1 MVNLLLSDLN
11 GEFGSALGNSILE
24 KATALTYGKAYF
36 FELGGAGYTGNDLPR
51 ESYSYGMALVLARNR
66 TSIRVILFGNIES
79 DIPVYN
85 TRDGGGWTGWNKFDG
100 TPL

>member
-1 MVNLLLSDLN
+1 MGEFYALLN
-11 GEFGSALGNSILE
+11 GEFGSALGTSILE

-51 ESYSYGMALVLARNR
+51 GSYSYGMALILARNR

-85 TRDGGGWTGWNKFDG
+85 TRDGEGWTGWNKFDG

>member
-1 MVNLLLSDLN
+1 MSPGVALLN